1 MRVTEAESYTER
13 RNSIAYE
20 YVEFLESLGFLVILT
35 PNNSNA
41 IERYFD
47 IEQIDLVVL
56 SGGNNVDPDIYG
68 ADVNLDDVYTERDET
83 EKELFNIAIKK
94 RIKILGICRGFQ
106 AMNVFLGGSLSHGI
120 GGHVN
125 QNHKLVSS
133 IDILN
138 HRTTNSFHNQ
148 AIKEHDLYDLSQI
161 NILAKSEDG
170 LVEAITNFERTI
182 LGVQWH
188 PERQKQ
194 DFDKELIRNFINGKL

>member
-1 MRVTEAESYTER
+1 
-13 RNSIAYE
+13 
-20 YVEFLESLGFLVILT
+20 
-35 PNNSNA
+35 
-41 IERYFD
+41 
-47 IEQIDLVVL
+47 
-56 SGGNNVDPDIYG
+56 
-68 ADVNLDDVYTERDET
+68 
-83 EKELFNIAIKK
+83 
-94 RIKILGICRGFQ
+94 
-106 AMNVFLGGSLSHGI
+106 MNVFLGGSLSHGI

-138 HRTTNSFHNQ
+138 NRTTNSFHNQ